1 MTSVFRKAFMILTLI
16 IIALLVG
23 ADQITKLLALTCLT
37 ESDAAVW
44 DGVFRLTYVENR
56 GAAFGMLSDHRWV
69 FMIVS
74 TVAVAALVIY
84 IWRANPREI
93 SLRYGLAL
101 MAAGGAGNMID
112 RVARGFVVDF
122 LEMSFVKYPAH
133 FSTGWRWVTFP
144 VFNVADM
151 CITFGC
157 AMVIYHLV
165 VNELLSKKR

>member
-1 MTSVFRKAFMILTLI
+1 MILTLI

-23 ADQITKLLALTCLT
+23 ADQITKLLALAHLT
-37 ESDAAVW
+37 ETDAAVW
-44 DGVFRLTYVENR
+44 DGVFRLTYAENK
-56 GAAFGMLSDHRWV
+56 GAAFGILADHRWV

-74 TVAVAALVIY
+74 TAAVVLIILY
-84 IWRANPREI
+84 IWKDNPKKI
-93 SLRYGLAL
+93 SFRYGLAL

-122 LEMSFVKYPAH
+122 IELSFVKYPEH
-133 FSTGWRWVTFP
+133 FRSGWHWVTFP

-157 AMVIYHLV
+157 VMVMYHLV
-165 VNELLSKKR
+165 VNELLSKRGKAS

>member
-1 MTSVFRKAFMILTLI
+1 MILTLI

-23 ADQITKLLALTCLT
+23 ADQITKLLALTHLT

-56 GAAFGMLSDHRWV
+56 GAAFGMLADHRWV

-74 TVAVAALVIY
+74 TVAVALIIIY
-84 IWRANPREI
+84 IWKDNPKTI
-93 SLRYGLAL
+93 SLRYGLAM

-122 LEMSFVKYPAH
+122 IEMSFVKYPAH
-133 FSTGWRWVTFP
+133 FSSGWRLVTFP
-144 VFNVADM
+144 VFNVADV
-151 CITFGC
+151 CITLGC
-157 AMVIYHLV
+157 VMVMYHLV
-165 VNELLSKKR
+165 VNEVILPKRKSSQTNNTD